1 MSNKRFL
8 AIILALVMV
17 IVNINFALAANYE
30 YDELGRLVS
39 VEYGNSEDKAQT
51 ATYGYDAGGNIT
63 AVKGFNTGTTEIESA
78 TEATTTEVTTTEIST
93 ESPTETTTEAPVIA
107 NELVWNYTTGENT
120 DNFYTINANE
130 WGSSVTLTYDTLTLN
145 KAVKME
151 SSTNISFNA
160 PQAGTLKV
168 VTYSTKTAPAIKLN
182 GTSYPVSANGVVVF
196 ELPEAGTYTITKDTT
211 NTYLYYMSFVYEASA
226 PVENPYIWNYTDN
239 TNTDDFYTVTANEWN
254 TAVPVTYGDITLT
267 KAIKMESNTSITF
280 TAPKSGVLAL
290 VTYSTKSAPSVKING
305 QTYSVSANGSV
316 DIKLTEGGTYTIT
329 KDTTNT
335 YLYYMSYVSD

>member
-1 MSNKRFL
+1 MSNKRFV
-8 AIILALVMV
+8 AIIFALVMV
-17 IVNINFALAANYE
+17 IVNINFAFAAHYE

-39 VEYGNSEDKAQT
+39 VEYGNSEDKT

-63 AVKGFNTGTTEIESA
+63 AVKGFNKGTTEIEST

-93 ESPTETTTEAPVIA
+93 ESPTETTTEAPVLT

-120 DNFYTINANE
+120 DNFYTVNANE
-130 WGSSVTLTYDTLTLN
+130 WGSAVTLTYDTLTLN

-168 VTYSTKTAPAIKLN
+168 VIYSTKTAPAIKLN

-211 NTYLYYMSFVYEASA
+211 NTYLYYMSFTYEVSA

-239 TNTDDFYTVTANEWN
+239 TNTDDFYTVSANEWRS
-254 TAVPVTYGDITLT
+254 AVPVTYGDITLT

-280 TAPKSGVLAL
+280 TAPKSGELTL
-290 VTYSTKSAPSVKING
+290 VTYSTKSAPTVKING
-305 QTYSVSANGSV
+305 KTYSVSANGST
-316 DIKLTEGGTYTIT
+316 DINLTEGGTYTLT
-329 KDTTNT
+329 KNTTNT
-335 YLYYMSYVSD
+335 YLYYISYVAD